1 MKNFIEVNLKQ
12 RRKMPKEKRTVLTV
26 RIETKEQVD
35 AFVEYYKEKTG
46 YRITATGFFEKAI
59 KETIERETIKL
70 EEV

>member
-1 MKNFIEVNLKQ
+1 
-12 RRKMPKEKRTVLTV
+12 MPKEKRTVLTV

-35 AFVEYYKEKTG
+35 AFVKFYKEKTG
-46 YRITATGFFEKAI
+46 YSITATGFFEKAI

>member
-1 MKNFIEVNLKQ
+1 
-12 RRKMPKEKRTVLTV
+12 MPKEKRTVLTV

-59 KETIERETIKL
+59 KETIERETQKL